1 VVAICPDSL
10 FRVSPTN
17 LLGADLS
24 LKLEIRRPK
33 AHLEAI
39 VNGYHHYP
47 LIDVSRFVIAEAY
60 SSAIV
65 PGVIIPCSF
74 IVLTKVM
81 MFSLC
86 VCVFCEFLGVFD
98 ACFVPIYMCVVV
110 SIVVLTPTSNPLP
123 QSFYVQFPKP
133 IPSVNYE

>member
-1 VVAICPDSL
+1 VA
-10 FRVSPTN
+10 N
-17 LLGADLS
+17 
-24 LKLEIRRPK
+24 
-33 AHLEAI
+33 
-39 VNGYHHYP
+39 VNGYILFP
-47 LIDVSRFVIAEAY
+47 LNDIFRAEIVEADSSVIA
-60 SSAIV
+60 